1 MIKNYFEKLKI
12 IFSRNDKL
20 KFTFYHKITAIFLVA
35 FSFSLLNCSQ
45 HKSTDLETLSK
56 IYIDLL
62 VVEDFYVGTDSV
74 EIKKKEIFKKY
85 EIDSSTYFNSYR
97 NLKYDDEKWNE
108 FFNLSQ
114 TYLDSLKSKQQKN

>member
-1 MIKNYFEKLKI
+1 MIKDCFIKSKFDLI
-12 IFSRNDKL
+12 RNDRFYQT
-20 KFTFYHKITAIFLVA
+20 FTTLLFLVVSIFA
-35 FSFSLLNCSQ
+35 FQNCNNQ
-45 HKSTDLETLSK
+45 KNLDLETLSK

-74 EIKKKEIFKKY
+74 EIKKKEIFEKY

-97 NLKYDDEKWNE
+97 NLQYDDEKWNE